1 MNNFISGN
9 EARDLIDNHEALI
22 VDVRNPQEYMDGTAP
37 GAINIPVSVLPHRAH
52 ELDSEKHVIVFCRS
66 GARSEQAKMILNSL
80 GFDKVQNAGGLH
92 DMINCFES
100 V

>member
-1 MNNFISGN
+1 MSNFISGN
-9 EARDLIDNHEALI
+9 EARNLIDNHEALI
-22 VDVRNPQEYMDGTAP
+22 IDVRNPQEYSGGTAP

-52 ELDSEKHVIVFCRS
+52 ELDADKHLIVFCRS

-92 DMINCFES
+92 NMISCFEPA
-100 V
+100 